1 MRVLYAASEIMPF
14 GSTGGLAD
22 VGAGLPK
29 ALMMRHSDIARIMP
43 LYRRVAEG
51 GYSLKDTGLRLDIPV
66 GFQMHQA
73 EVWYSEDPPPRTYFI
88 RRDEYFDRSQL
99 YSLPERDY
107 DDNFERFVFF
117 QKAIVSLI
125 DTLQWHPD
133 IVHCSDWQTGLVPL
147 FLKYG
152 IQGAGRKQVERT
164 VFTIHNL
171 AYQGLFPGSQYSQTN
186 LPFFCFNMD
195 CAEFYGNINCIKAGI
210 TSSNLVTTVSR
221 TYAQEIRTEEYGCGL
236 HGILAQMGERLVGV
250 FNGVDY
256 SLWNPQT
263 DPHLVQTYGPDS
275 LAGKRACKEELLRLM
290 GLTISPD
297 APLLGMVTRLVD
309 QKGLDILAE
318 AMPDL
323 MSADVGFVLLGAG
336 QDKYQKL
343 CLEWVSRWPGRFA
356 ARLGYDNPLSHK
368 IEAGADIY
376 MMPSRFE
383 PCGLNQLYSLKY
395 GTVPVVHA
403 TGGLDDTIQNIDAD
417 GREGTGFKFRTYTAQ
432 GLNHA
437 AQRALA
443 LFKHK
448 EVWDTLIRRAMVQ
461 DFSWDRAA
469 EDYIK
474 IYQQAM
480 T

>member
-14 GSTGGLAD
+14 ASTGGLAD

-29 ALMMRHSDIARIMP
+29 ALLARNTEISRIMP

-51 GYSLKDTGLRLDIPV
+51 GFALKDTGLRLDIPV

-73 EVWYSEDPPPRTYFI
+73 EVWYANDPPPRTYFI

-107 DDNFERFVFF
+107 DDNFDRFVFF

-133 IVHCSDWQTGLVPL
+133 VVHCSDWQTGLVPL
-147 FLKYG
+147 FLRHG
-152 IQGAGRKQVERT
+152 LQGSGRKQTERT

-171 AYQGLFPGSQYSQTN
+171 AYQGLFPGLHYSLTN
-186 LPFFCFNMD
+186 LPFYCFNMD
-195 CAEFYGNINCIKAGI
+195 CAEFYGSINCIKAGI
-210 TSSNLVTTVSR
+210 TSANLVTTVSH

-236 HGILAQMGERLVGV
+236 HDILAQMGGRLAGV
-250 FNGVDY
+250 VHGVDY
-256 SLWNPQT
+256 SLWNPAV
-263 DPHLVQTYGPDS
+263 DPHLAQSYEPDN
-275 LAGKRACKEELLRLM
+275 LDGKKTCKEELIRLM
-290 GLTISPD
+290 GLTIAAD
-297 APLLGMVTRLVD
+297 APLIGMVTRLVD

-318 AMPDL
+318 AMPKL
-323 MSADVGFVLLGAG
+323 MKADMGFVLLGAG

-343 CLEWVSRWPGRFA
+343 CLEWASLWPGRFA

-395 GTVPVVHA
+395 GTIPIVHT
-403 TGGLDDTIQNIDAD
+403 TGGLDDTIQDIDSE
-417 GREGTGFKFRTYTAQ
+417 GREGTGFKFRTYTPE
-432 GLNHA
+432 GLLHA
-437 AQRALA
+437 VNRALA
-443 LFKHK
+443 LYRRR
-448 EVWDTLIRRAMVQ
+448 EIWTSVVRRAMAQ

-469 EDYIK
+469 EEYLR
-474 IYQQAM
+474 IYQQIM
-480 T
+480 S